1 MYKIVVDC
9 FGGDNSPKANVEG
22 AIAALKNKND
32 FSLILTGDENAIK
45 NELQKYDYDKSRVEI
60 INAPDVISC
69 EEQPTDAVKSKPD
82 SSMMKGFSALKE
94 GADALVSIG
103 STGALLVGSVLK
115 IGRIKGVS
123 RPALAPLLPTLKD
136 DNFVLFL
143 DAGANADCK
152 PLNLFHF
159 AVMGSVYMNKVNG
172 VKNPR
177 VALLSNGTEEGKGSE
192 LTKTVYQALK
202 SCDKINFVGN
212 VEARDVL
219 SGDYDVVVT
228 DGFSGNIAIKSMEG
242 LASAVFAILKQ
253 EINSSFKAKIG
264 ALFMK
269 KSLKSVKSKLDYNR
283 YGGAVFLGAKKII
296 IKSHGSSK
304 SLAITA
310 AVLQAATALEGGV
323 NEAIESGL
331 AETTLP
337 LALSDKT
344 DA

>member
-9 FGGDNSPKANVEG
+9 FGGDNSPNANVEG
-22 AIAALKNKND
+22 AIAALGKKD
-32 FSLILTGDENAIK
+32 GFDLVLTGDKTAIET
-45 NELQKYDYDKSRVEI
+45 ELKKLKYDKSRVEI
-60 INAPDVISC
+60 VNAEQIISC
-69 EEQPTDAVKSKPD
+69 EEQPTDAVKNKPD
-82 SSMMKGFSALKE
+82 SSMVKGFSALKE

-123 RPALAPLLPTLKD
+123 RPALAPLLPTVTD
-136 DNFVLFL
+136 SFVLFL

-152 PLNLFHF
+152 PINLFHF
-159 AVMGSVYMNKVNG
+159 AVMGSVYMNKVM
-172 VKNPR
+172 KIDKPR
-177 VALLSNGTEEGKGSE
+177 VALLSNGVEEGKGSE
-192 LTKTVYQALK
+192 LTKTVYSALK
-202 SCDKINFVGN
+202 ACDKINFAGN

-242 LASAVFAILKQ
+242 LAASVFTILKK
-253 EINSSFKAKIG
+253 EISSSFKSKIG

-269 KSLKSVKSKLDYNR
+269 KSLKAVKAKLDYNK

-304 SLAITA
+304 SSAVTA
-310 AVLQAATALEGGV
+310 AVLQAVAALEGGV
-323 NEAIESGL
+323 NAAIESGL
-331 AETTLP
+331 AEIELP
-337 LALSDKT
+337 VALNEKT

>member
-9 FGGDNSPKANVEG
+9 FGGDNSPNANVEG
-22 AIAALKNKND
+22 AIAALGKKD
-32 FSLILTGDENAIK
+32 GFDLILTGDKTAIET
-45 NELQKYDYDKSRVEI
+45 ELKKLKYDKSRVEI
-60 INAPDVISC
+60 VNAEQIISC
-69 EEQPTDAVKSKPD
+69 EEQPTDAVKNKPD

-123 RPALAPLLPTLKD
+123 RPALAPLLPTVTD
-136 DNFVLFL
+136 SFVLFL

-152 PLNLFHF
+152 PINLFHF
-159 AVMGSVYMNKVNG
+159 AVMGSVYMNKVM
-172 VKNPR
+172 KIDKPR
-177 VALLSNGTEEGKGSE
+177 VALLSNGVEEGKGSE
-192 LTKTVYQALK
+192 LTKTVYSALK
-202 SCDKINFVGN
+202 ACDKINFAGN

-242 LASAVFAILKQ
+242 LAASVFTILKK
-253 EINSSFKAKIG
+253 EISSSFKSKIG

-269 KSLKSVKSKLDYNR
+269 KSLKAVKAKLDYNK

-304 SLAITA
+304 SSAVTA
-310 AVLQAATALEGGV
+310 AVLQAVAALEGGV
-323 NEAIESGL
+323 NAAIESGL
-331 AETTLP
+331 AEIELP
-337 LALSDKT
+337 VALNEKT

>member
-9 FGGDNSPKANVEG
+9 FGGDNSPNANVEG
-22 AIAALKNKND
+22 AIAALGKKD
-32 FSLILTGDENAIK
+32 GFDLILTGDKTAIET
-45 NELQKYDYDKSRVEI
+45 ELKKLKYDKSRVEI
-60 INAPDVISC
+60 VNAEQIISC
-69 EEQPTDAVKSKPD
+69 EEQPTDAVKNKPD

-123 RPALAPLLPTLKD
+123 RPALAPLLPTVTD
-136 DNFVLFL
+136 SFVLFL

-152 PLNLFHF
+152 PINLFHF
-159 AVMGSVYMNKVNG
+159 AVMGSVYMNKVM
-172 VKNPR
+172 KIDKPR
-177 VALLSNGTEEGKGSE
+177 VALLSNGVEEGKGSE
-192 LTKTVYQALK
+192 LTKTVYSALK
-202 SCDKINFVGN
+202 ACDKINFAGN

-228 DGFSGNIAIKSMEG
+228 DGFSGNVAIKSMEG
-242 LASAVFAILKQ
+242 LAASVFTILKK
-253 EINSSFKAKIG
+253 EISSSFKSKIG

-269 KSLKSVKSKLDYNR
+269 KSLKAVKAKLDYNK

-304 SLAITA
+304 SSAVTA
-310 AVLQAATALEGGV
+310 AVLQAVAALEGGV
-323 NEAIESGL
+323 NAAIESGL
-331 AETTLP
+331 AEIELP
-337 LALSDKT
+337 VALNEKT